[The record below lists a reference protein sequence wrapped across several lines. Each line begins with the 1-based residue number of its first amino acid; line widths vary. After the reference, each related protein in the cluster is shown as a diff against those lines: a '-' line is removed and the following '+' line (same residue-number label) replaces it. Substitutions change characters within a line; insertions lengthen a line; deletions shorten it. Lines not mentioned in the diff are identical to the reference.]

1 MSTND
6 DLSEGGVGFW
16 ERYYSNNPALNYNA
30 IETSTASLS
39 PDEMVIRSRGKRQP
53 ARFLTPERDI
63 DDDAMNNNPP
73 KALGSQPARFSTP
86 ERDGDDDVINNN
98 PPKAPRKKLL
108 NKNKRRM
115 FLQPNLNSVKKKLDF
130 INIDDQFLGQI
141 ADPCSSP
148 KFKKFK
154 ASDESENE
162 GLNLVVE
169 DEKKKKLS
177 LTSSASIT
185 SELPG
190 PLKLARGLS
199 KDQLVD
205 LFEKLSI
212 EHPIVAARLEELL
225 PKPDLTGLLNKMVY
239 LRLNIY
245 KAFPVS
251 RLWDRKSSYVYQRV
265 ASHLAAFKKQLVEDL
280 NMLLGSCQWDSL
292 LEYVCQV
299 WQIVKNTPEWET
311 DANNYSRNSCFKQ
324 LSASVLK
331 VLKLDNFS
339 IHAKTKYELIDLMED
354 SKLCEIKSVR
364 QILMKK

>member
-1 MSTND
+1 MSTDD
-6 DLSEGGVGFW
+6 DLNEGARFW

-39 PDEMVIRSRGKRQP
+39 PDEMVIRSRGRRQP
-53 ARFLTPERDI
+53 ARFLTPERNS

-73 KALGSQPARFSTP
+73 R
-86 ERDGDDDVINNN
+86 
-98 PPKAPRKKLL
+98 APRKRSFS
-108 NKNKRRM
+108 KRRM
-115 FLQPNLNSVKKKLDF
+115 MFPRPDLTSVKKKLDF
-130 INIDDQFLGQI
+130 TNVDDQFLGPI
-141 ADPCSSP
+141 SDTCSSP
-148 KFKKFK
+148 KVKKFK
-154 ASDESENE
+154 VSDDSENK
-162 GLNLVVE
+162 GSYLVE
-169 DEKKKKLS
+169 EKEKKLS
-177 LTSSASIT
+177 LTSSVSTT
-185 SELPG
+185 SEELPS

-199 KDQLVD
+199 KDQLLD
-205 LFEKLSI
+205 LFEKLSV

-225 PKPDLTGLLNKMVY
+225 PKPDLTGLLKKMVY

-251 RLWDRKSSYVYQRV
+251 RLWDRRSSYVYQRV

-280 NMLLGSCQWDSL
+280 SMLLGSCQWDSV

-331 VLKLDNFS
+331 VIKLDNFS
-339 IHAKTKYELIDLMED
+339 IDAITKFELIEIMED
-354 SKLCEIKSVR
+354 SVLWEIQSVR